1 MNIGVIAVSFMAVN
15 LDFFFM
21 LLFLLDKYKFG
32 EVLWGYFSAVVFILL
47 ISYSIGVALT
57 RLFPE
62 WCLGVLGVIPIW
74 LAIHDEDEECANNG
88 KKGFWG
94 VVITYLSTC
103 LGCNLAIFLPILVGK
118 NITDL
123 FETLLIVGGLTLGV
137 TLLVNAIRRRQIV
150 SNIME
155 KYGDRLMK
163 ICYVVI
169 GLYVMFDSGLINR
182 ICQWLRMC

>member
-1 MNIGVIAVSFMAVN
+1 MNIGVVIVSFLAVN

-21 LLFLLDKYKFG
+21 LLFLLNKYKFN
-32 EVLWGYFSAVVFILL
+32 EVLWGYFSAVIFILL
-47 ISYSIGVALT
+47 ISYSIGFALT

-62 WCLGVLGVIPIW
+62 WSLGILGFVPIW
-74 LAIHDEDEECANNG
+74 MAIHDEDEEYVSNG
-88 KKGFWG
+88 RKGLLG

-103 LGCNLAIFLPILVGK
+103 LGCNLAIFLPILTGK

-123 FETLLIVGGLTLGV
+123 FETLFIVGGLTLGV
-137 TLLVNAIRRRQIV
+137 TILINAIRRIQTI

-155 KYGDRLMK
+155 KYGDQLMK

-169 GLYVMFDSGLINR
+169 GLYVMFDSGLINH
-182 ICQWLRMC
+182 IYQWL